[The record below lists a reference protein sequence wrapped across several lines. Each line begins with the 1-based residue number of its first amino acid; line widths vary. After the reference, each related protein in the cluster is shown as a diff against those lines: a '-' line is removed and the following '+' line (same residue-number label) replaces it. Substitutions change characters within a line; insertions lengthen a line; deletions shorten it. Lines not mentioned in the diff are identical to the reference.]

1 MFGPFSVGT
10 AIGQSKEV
18 AMKNDNVRIGR
29 SLENAFWGSVA
40 TRLFLAATLML
51 SIFVLGQAQEQK
63 TIKLNSPNK
72 DAGFSIMKS
81 LSLRQSTKDTSKWSD
96 KDLSLQDLSNLMW
109 AGAGINRE
117 DGKITAASA
126 MNAQDVSIYILM
138 KDGTYVYDAKNH
150 ALNLVVS
157 GDHRSEIGMGRG
169 GPPPAGAAGGAPGG
183 ASGSAPAGMPGGAPS
198 GAAGGAPGGAPAGG
212 PGGAPGGAGAAG
224 QSFSYPAKIILVS
237 EIAKFRAGTAE
248 LKSDWGAFDAGLV
261 AQNMMLYCSGMG
273 LVSHPKAAADSDGKI
288 KNLLKLTDTQ
298 HPVIE
303 IDIGY
308 PKQ

>member
-1 MFGPFSVGT
+1 
-10 AIGQSKEV
+10 
-18 AMKNDNVRIGR
+18 MKNVSVRIR
-29 SLENAFWGSVA
+29 RHLEKSSWGSMT
-40 TRLFLAATLML
+40 TRSFLAAALML

-63 TIKLNSPNK
+63 IIKLNSPNK

-81 LSLRQSTKDTSKWSD
+81 LSLRQTTRDTSKWSD

-109 AGAGINRE
+109 AGAGVNRE
-117 DGKITAASA
+117 DGRITAASA
-126 MNAQDVSIYILM
+126 MNAQDVSIYVLM

-169 GPPPAGAAGGAPGG
+169 GPAPAGAAGGAP
-183 ASGSAPAGMPGGAPS
+183 GSAPAGMPGGAPP
-198 GAAGGAPGGAPAGG
+198 GAAGGAPGGAPAGM
-212 PGGAPGGAGAAG
+212 PGGAAG